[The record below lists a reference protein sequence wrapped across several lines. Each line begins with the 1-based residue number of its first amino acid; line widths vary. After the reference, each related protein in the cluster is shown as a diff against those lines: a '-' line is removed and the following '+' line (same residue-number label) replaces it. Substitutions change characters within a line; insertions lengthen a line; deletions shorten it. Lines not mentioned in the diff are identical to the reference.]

1 MSDQSEA
8 EDIRSEFWV
17 QNKELGDALLQIEA
31 QAAQITALQAQLA
44 EARNAALEEAAAWC
58 EGNMM
63 AIDPRSDPAT
73 RLIGVYTAI
82 TPDFDPRVSH
92 EGKAYAAAIRAMKGG
107 A

>member
-1 MSDQSEA
+1 MSDY
-8 EDIRSEFWV
+8 ITC
-17 QNKELGDALLQIEA
+17 QNCGHYAGYHVTEMILDRDT
-31 QAAQITALQAQLA
+31 QITALRAKLA
-44 EARNAALEEAAAWC
+44 EARNDALEEAAAWC

-82 TPDFDPRVSH
+82 TPDLDPRVSY
-92 EGKAYAAAIRAMKGG
+92 EGKAYAAAIRAMKGE